1 MKLSFGPVFAVLS
14 LIGLLVLPAV
24 AAQAVS
30 FQAKQVM
37 LEHPANGKLLKLDDN
52 PWLLV
57 SGHNA
62 EHRWLSAVNLTSWQA
77 QQIAIPTTGQFFQQ
91 ARLAGF
97 PGGQLV
103 MLTTDGVAHY
113 QFAAQPTTVNSA
125 SADGQAAAVP
135 SGSWRS
141 LFSSSSI
148 YRVVDDK
155 RLNSLPFTQDVNN
168 DQLTD
173 FLLADFNAYQL
184 WLQQADGS
192 FRHFSLAI
200 EAQMKAF
207 DEDPTYMARI
217 PWLVDLDL
225 DGRTDI
231 AFAKDD
237 TLQLFIQQADGSF
250 STKAQTVPL
259 GVGLTPDKQAQL
271 RGGDGR
277 SFKGLQ
283 IKRLERLADI
293 NGDGLMDLVV
303 QQQQYIDVMEQNYSY
318 HIHYG
323 RKTAT
328 GLAFGQQPDQ
338 RINTSGMQFEVK
350 FVDLDNDQ
358 RLDFYTPAA
367 QIGVRSIIR
376 ALIAGTANL
385 ELQFYKQQA
394 DGSFG
399 TQPVYRQ
406 DVTVEISIGSGQ
418 VNMPLATVVKNNT
431 GKASLVVADGEQTLR
446 TFAPVAAKFFSD
458 KSSKQTQP
466 MPKRGIDA
474 LVVDL
479 NQDQKEDLVLP
490 FTQQE
495 QSVELTNQLQLLLQQ

>member
-1 MKLSFGPVFAVLS
+1 MKLSLGRVFAVLS
-14 LIGLLVLPAV
+14 FIGLLVLPA
-24 AAQAVS
+24 AAVQAVS
-30 FQAKQVM
+30 FQAKQVK

-97 PGGQLV
+97 NGGQLV
-103 MLTTDGVAHY
+103 MLTTDGIAHY
-113 QFAAQPTTVNSA
+113 QFASQSTKVNTA
-125 SADGQAAAVP
+125 SADGQAVP
-135 SGSWRS
+135 AGSWRS
-141 LFSSSSI
+141 LLTSSSM

-155 RLNSLPFTQDVNN
+155 RLNSLPFTVDVNN

-184 WLQQADGS
+184 WVQQADGS

-200 EAQMKAF
+200 AAQMKAF
-207 DEDPTYMARI
+207 DEDPTYMARR

-225 DGRTDI
+225 DGRTDV

-237 TLQLFIQQADGSF
+237 TLQLFLQRSDGSF
-250 STKAQTVPL
+250 STDAQTVAL

-303 QQQQYIDVMEQNYSY
+303 QQQYIDVMEQNYSY

-323 RKTAT
+323 RKTTT
-328 GLAFGQQPDQ
+328 GLAFGNQPDQ
-338 RINTSGMQFEVK
+338 RINTSGMQFEVT

-458 KSSKQTQP
+458 KSNKQTQP

>member
-1 MKLSFGPVFAVLS
+1 MKLSLGPVGAVLS
-14 LIGLLVLPAV
+14 FIGLLVLPAA

-62 EHRWLSAVNLTSWQA
+62 EHRWLSAVNLTNWQA
-77 QQIAIPTTGQFFQQ
+77 QQIPIPTTGQFFQQ

-97 PGGQLV
+97 NGGQLV

-113 QFAAQPTTVNSA
+113 QFASQPAKADTA
-125 SADGQAAAVP
+125 SADGQAVP
-135 SGSWRS
+135 AGSWRS
-141 LFSSSSI
+141 LLTSSSM

-155 RLNSLPFTQDVNN
+155 RLNSLPFTLDVNN

-184 WLQQADGS
+184 WVQQADGS
-192 FRHFSLAI
+192 FRHFSLVIA
-200 EAQMKAF
+200 AQMKAF
-207 DEDPTYMARI
+207 DEEPTYIARP

-225 DGRTDI
+225 DGRIDI

-237 TLQLFIQQADGSF
+237 TLQLFLQRADGSF
-250 STKAQTVPL
+250 STDAQTVAL